1 MSSLLHKMFNASKN
15 VAMESI
21 RNWCSKHQSGENNL
35 EMVLQNIKS
44 SSLVEADKLY
54 LKYNITK

>member
-15 VAMESI
+15 IAMESI
-21 RNWCSKHQSGENNL
+21 RNWCSTHQSGEKINL

-54 LKYNITK
+54 LKV